1 MQVKKLIEKLKLE
14 DPEKEMRFYFLKD
27 NILSGCQL
35 ETIIESDNKIELTI
49 QDDDEWEDHPLVRE

>member
-27 NILSGCQL
+27 NILSGC
-35 ETIIESDNKIELTI
+35 
-49 QDDDEWEDHPLVRE
+49 